1 MRTAVDLPLPL
12 APMRATHCPGAI
24 VSEKSCSAS
33 SAPNERL
40 TRSRLEGRRV
50 VHQRSAAGQ
59 AIR

>member
-24 VSEKSCSAS
+24 VSEKSRSGL
-33 SAPNERL
+33 ERAERAVEL
-40 TRSRLEGRRV
+40 ACLQGRRI

>member
-40 TRSRLEGRRV
+40 TARASRGGGSFM
-50 VHQRSAAGQ
+50 RSAAGQ
-59 AIR
+59 AMR